1 MTFHQKSYARHI
13 GAAYALVPRPSSPR
27 ERAEPPGPT
36 RDSPYLRDS
45 LLLWGIHT
53 IVLITSSPKALVLHV
68 ASALIED
75 G

>member
-1 MTFHQKSYARHI
+1 M
-13 GAAYALVPRPSSPR
+13 PSSPAPRRPGR
-27 ERAEPPGPT
+27 ELSPLRPGPT